1 MERAFLTT
9 GVEKGV
15 AVTAGLVA
23 LGARVER
30 GLSASCP
37 ATALLLAMTV
47 HIPFTDTQ
55 INGT

>member
-1 MERAFLTT
+1 MKRAFLTT
-9 GVEKGV
+9 GVDKGA
-15 AVTAGLVA
+15 AVTLGLVA
-23 LGARVER
+23 RGSWVEP
-30 GLSASCP
+30 GLSAGCP